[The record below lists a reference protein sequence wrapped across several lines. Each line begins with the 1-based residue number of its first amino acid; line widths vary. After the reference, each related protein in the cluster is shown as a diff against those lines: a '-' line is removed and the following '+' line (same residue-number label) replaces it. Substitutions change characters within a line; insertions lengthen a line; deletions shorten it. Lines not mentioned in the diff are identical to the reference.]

1 MRLIFMGTPDFAV
14 PTLEALAEAGH
25 EVAAVYCQPPR
36 RAGRGKKPRPSPVQA
51 RAEALGMEVRH
62 PASLKGPAEQAEFAA
77 LDADA
82 AVVAAYGLILP
93 RPVLEAPRLGCWNV
107 HASLLPRWRGAAPIQ
122 RAILAGDAE
131 TGVCIMR
138 METGLDTGPVA
149 LRGTVPIGP
158 EDTGGSLHDKLA
170 GLGARLMPKALAGI
184 AADALAVEAQP
195 EQGVT
200 YAAKIEKGEARIDW
214 SAPAADVDRK
224 IRAFAPFPGAW
235 TEVGGERVKLLL
247 SRVEDGEGVPGTVLD
262 DQLRVACGTGAVRV
276 LRLQRAGKG
285 AAAADEV
292 LRGFAIPK
300 GTPLDGEG

>member
-1 MRLIFMGTPDFAV
+1 
-14 PTLEALAEAGH
+14 
-25 EVAAVYCQPPR
+25 
-36 RAGRGKKPRPSPVQA
+36 
-51 RAEALGMEVRH
+51 MEVRQ